1 MQFKEIYDGLDSKIK
16 QYINDNNLQQVDHTN
31 LNDSEL
37 LLKNQFS
44 FKETAMH
51 IYCVHQTS
59 LKIVNDVLPFNT
71 ASVFR
76 FEQLLKN
83 IGCLFSTDSISL
95 ESFNKSKDIKLFFFG
110 KMHNEKDFFAISFKK
125 YSIFIRV
132 IEESI
137 TISANSL
144 LTVEQPLSDD
154 INVDFNLALD
164 EFINQIS
171 QVTGFVV
178 DSNFQENIDKTTM
191 SERINNIFAQKSIQ
205 DIVYVDKSDILTAM
219 LLYKETSTFEV
230 GVDDFSFSKEDHKT
244 MFALLNQIFFNDCY
258 DTLTKIITV
267 VINYQKAMHREDKL
281 SIGFP
286 VNGRFYDT
294 AKLPVINIYLNEKYQ
309 LGFSTNGYVF
319 TNNEV
324 PQHVKDYK
332 RLPEVLNKIL
342 EESERH
348 IEREKLTKQLI

>member
-1 MQFKEIYDGLDSKIK
+1 MQFKEIYDGLDSKINR
-16 QYINDNNLQQVDHTN
+16 YITDNNLQQFDYTN

-37 LLKNQFS
+37 LLENQFS
-44 FKETAMH
+44 ITKTAMN

-59 LKIVNDVLPFNT
+59 LTIVHDVLPFNS

-76 FEQLLKN
+76 LDQLLKN
-83 IGCLFSTDSISL
+83 IGYLFSTDATPL
-95 ESFNKSKDIKLFFFG
+95 ESFNKSKDIKLFFVG
-110 KMHNEKDFFAISFKK
+110 KTANEKDFFALSFKK

-137 TISANSL
+137 TISANSM

-164 EFINQIS
+164 NFSSKIAQA
-171 QVTGFVV
+171 TGFVV
-178 DSNFQENIDKTTM
+178 DADFQENIEKTTM
-191 SERINNIFAQKSIQ
+191 SERINIVFAQQNVQ

-219 LLYKETSTFEV
+219 LPYKETSLFEV
-230 GVDDFSFSKEDHKT
+230 GVDDFSFRKEDHKT
-244 MFALLNQIFFNDCY
+244 MFALLNKLFFNDCY

-267 VINYQKAMHREDKL
+267 VINYQKAMHREDNL

-286 VNGRFYDT
+286 VKGRFYDS
-294 AKLPVINIYLNEKYQ
+294 AKLPVIKIYLNEKYQ
-309 LGFSTNGYVF
+309 LDFSTNGYIF
-319 TNNEV
+319 TNNAV

-342 EESERH
+342 EETERH

>member
-1 MQFKEIYDGLDSKIK
+1 MQFKEIYASLASKIN
-16 QYINDNNLQQVDHTN
+16 QYITDNNLQQVDHTN

-37 LLKNQFS
+37 LLENQFS
-44 FKETAMH
+44 FKETAMK

-59 LKIVNDVLPFNT
+59 LKIVQDVFPFNS

-76 FEQLLKN
+76 LDQLLKN
-83 IGCLFSTDSISL
+83 IGFLFSTESTPL
-95 ESFNKSKDIKLFFFG
+95 ESFNKSKDIMLLFVG
-110 KMHNEKDFFAISFKK
+110 KTSQEKDFFAISFKK

-137 TISANSL
+137 TISANSM

-164 EFINQIS
+164 NFSNQIARS
-171 QVTGFVV
+171 TGFVV
-178 DSNFQENIDKTTM
+178 DSNFQENIGKTTIG
-191 SERINNIFAQKSIQ
+191 ERINKVFAQKGIE
-205 DIVYVDKSDILTAM
+205 DIVYVDKHDILKSM
-219 LLYKETSTFEV
+219 LTYKEKSLFEV

-244 MFALLNQIFFNDCY
+244 ILTLLSKLFFNDTY
-258 DTLTKIITV
+258 KTLFDIITV

-281 SIGFP
+281 HIGFP
-286 VNGRFYDT
+286 VNSRFYDT
-294 AKLPVINIYLNEKYQ
+294 ENLPVIKIYLNEKYQ
-309 LGFSTNGYVF
+309 LGFSANGYIF
-319 TNNEV
+319 TNNAV
-324 PQHVKDYK
+324 PQYVKDYK

-348 IEREKLTKQLI
+348 IDRATLTKQLN